1 MSKPDNNHT
10 PGGGQ
15 LIPITNMGEGDQAVQ
30 AVLGRDLHEYLEVG
44 ASYRHWFPRMVAYG
58 FEEGVDYVVKNDR
71 SASPAGMPSRPRLNH
86 VVSLDMAKEIAMIQR
101 SAKGRQA
108 RRYFIEVE
116 KRARMAPAFDPS
128 QLTRSEI
135 LLIALNAEEE
145 RLALEA
151 ANKQLRP
158 KADAYDCFIDSTGSY
173 SMGTVAKM
181 LGIGQNTLFRELRN
195 RGILITK
202 GDMRNTPYQRYAT
215 YFEVKAGD
223 YTRSNG
229 TQVVTHTTRVRPR
242 GIDFIRRTLGL
253 HGAHPML
260 PMTFQ

>member
-15 LIPITNMGEGDQAVQ
+15 LIPITNMGEGAQ
-30 AVLGRDLHEYLEVG
+30 AVLGRDLHGFLEVKTP
-44 ASYRHWFPRMVAYG
+44 YKDWWPRMVAYG
-58 FEEGVDYVVKNDR
+58 FEEGVDYALRNEHSVP
-71 SASPAGMPSRPRLNH
+71 PAGMPSRPRLNH

-101 SAKGRQA
+101 SARGRQA

-116 KRARMAPAFDPS
+116 KRARMVPAFDPS

-151 ANKQLRP
+151 ANKQLQP

-215 YFEVKAGD
+215 YFEVKAGG

-242 GIDFIRRTLGL
+242 GVDFIRRTLGL
-253 HGAHPML
+253 HATHPML

>member
-15 LIPITNMGEGDQAVQ
+15 LIPITNMGEDVQ
-30 AVLGRDLHEYLEVG
+30 AVLGRDLHSFLEVKTP
-44 ASYRHWFPRMVAYG
+44 YKDWWPRMVAYG
-58 FEEGVDYVVKNDR
+58 FEEGVDYALKNEH

-215 YFEVKAGD
+215 YFEVKAGG

-253 HGAHPML
+253 HGAHPMP

>member
-15 LIPITNMGEGDQAVQ
+15 LIPITNMGEGAQ
-30 AVLGRDLHEYLEVG
+30 AVLGRDLHGFLEVKTP
-44 ASYRHWFPRMVAYG
+44 YKDWWPRMVAYG
-58 FEEGVDYVVKNDR
+58 FEEGVDYALRNEHSVP
-71 SASPAGMPSRPRLNH
+71 PAGMPSRPRLNH

-101 SAKGRQA
+101 SARGRQA

-116 KRARMAPAFDPS
+116 KRARMVPAFDPS

-151 ANKQLRP
+151 ANKQLQP

-215 YFEVKAGD
+215 YFEVKAGG

-242 GIDFIRRTLGL
+242 GVDFIRRTLGL
-253 HGAHPML
+253 HVTYPML

>member
-15 LIPITNMGEGDQAVQ
+15 LIPITNMGEDVQ
-30 AVLGRDLHEYLEVG
+30 AVLGRDLHGFLEVKTP
-44 ASYRHWFPRMVAYG
+44 YKDWWPRMVAYG
-58 FEEGVDYVVKNDR
+58 FEEGVDYALKNEH

-116 KRARMAPAFDPS
+116 KRARMAPAFEPS

-151 ANKQLRP
+151 ANKQLQP

-202 GDMRNTPYQRYAT
+202 GDMRNTPYQRYAN
-215 YFEVKAGD
+215 YFEVKAGG

-229 TQVVTHTTRVRPR
+229 DQVEHIRPES
-242 GIDFIRRTLGL
+242 GL
-253 HGAHPML
+253 KVLISSAAHWAYTALTPCCL
-260 PMTFQ
+260 

>member
-15 LIPITNMGEGDQAVQ
+15 LIPITNMGEGVQ
-30 AVLGRDLHEYLEVG
+30 AVLGRDLHSFLEVKTP
-44 ASYRHWFPRMVAYG
+44 YKDWWPRMVAYG
-58 FEEGVDYVVKNDR
+58 FEEGVDYVLKNEH
-71 SASPAGMPSRPRLNH
+71 SVPPAGMPSRPRLNH

-101 SAKGRQA
+101 SARGRQA

-116 KRARMAPAFDPS
+116 KRARMVVPAFDPS

-151 ANKQLRP
+151 ANKQLQP

-202 GDMRNTPYQRYAT
+202 GDMRNTPYQRYAN
-215 YFEVKAGD
+215 YFEVKAGG

>member
-1 MSKPDNNHT
+1 
-10 PGGGQ
+10 
-15 LIPITNMGEGDQAVQ
+15 
-30 AVLGRDLHEYLEVG
+30 
-44 ASYRHWFPRMVAYG
+44 
-58 FEEGVDYVVKNDR
+58 
-71 SASPAGMPSRPRLNH
+71 
-86 VVSLDMAKEIAMIQR
+86 MIQR

-116 KRARMAPAFDPS
+116 KRARMVAPAFDPS

-151 ANKQLRP
+151 ANKQLQP

-215 YFEVKAGD
+215 YFEVKAGG

-229 TQVVTHTTRVRPR
+229 DQVVTHTTRVRPK

>member
-1 MSKPDNNHT
+1 
-10 PGGGQ
+10 
-15 LIPITNMGEGDQAVQ
+15 
-30 AVLGRDLHEYLEVG
+30 
-44 ASYRHWFPRMVAYG
+44 
-58 FEEGVDYVVKNDR
+58 
-71 SASPAGMPSRPRLNH
+71 
-86 VVSLDMAKEIAMIQR
+86 MIQR

-116 KRARMAPAFDPS
+116 KRARMVPVFDPS

-151 ANKQLRP
+151 ANKQLQP

-202 GDMRNTPYQRYAT
+202 GDMRNTPYQRYAN
-215 YFEVKAGD
+215 YFEVKAGG

>member
-10 PGGGQ
+10 PSGGQ
-15 LIPITNMGEGDQAVQ
+15 LIPITNMGEGVQ
-30 AVLGRDLHEYLEVG
+30 AVLGRDLHEFLEAG

-101 SAKGRQA
+101 SARGRQA

-116 KRARMAPAFDPS
+116 KRARMVAPAFDPS

-135 LLIALNAEEE
+135 LLIARNAEEE
-145 RLALEA
+145 RLALEP

-215 YFEVKAGD
+215 YFEVKAGG

-242 GIDFIRRTLGL
+242 GVDFIRRTLGL
-253 HGAHPML
+253 HATYPML